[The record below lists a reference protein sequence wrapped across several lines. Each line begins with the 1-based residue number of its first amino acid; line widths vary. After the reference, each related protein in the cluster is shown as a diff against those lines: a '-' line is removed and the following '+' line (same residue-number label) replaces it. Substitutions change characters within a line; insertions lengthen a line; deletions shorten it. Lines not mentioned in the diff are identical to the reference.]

1 MTIMS
6 KLLIVESPTKART
19 ISKYLGKDFEVV
31 ATVGHLRDLPTNKM
45 GVDLKSFE
53 IDYVVDSKKKKVV
66 DEIKKKA
73 KKADEIYL
81 ASDPDREGEA
91 ISWHVKYLIDRNDAK
106 RVSFHE
112 ITKDAIMEA
121 LANPREIDM
130 DLVNA
135 QQARRIL
142 DRVVGYSLSPVLWK
156 KVRRGLSAGR
166 VQSVAVRLIVE
177 REKEIEKFK
186 KEKYFQISADVNS
199 PAGAFKADLNKIDG
213 KNIYIGEKL
222 KLFDGD
228 YRFSKTILDKV
239 KSENLCEKFGKK
251 FVVEKVGGKEVT
263 KTPLPAFT
271 TSKLQQ
277 MAARDLD
284 GVVNRR

>member
-91 ISWHVKYLIDRNDAK
+91 ISWHVKELIKNYELRITNIK
-106 RVSFHE
+106 RVAFHE

-142 DRVVGYSLSPVLWK
+142 DRVVGYSLSPVL
-156 KVRRGLSAGR
+156 
-166 VQSVAVRLIVE
+166 
-177 REKEIEKFK
+177 F
-186 KEKYFQISADVNS
+186 
-199 PAGAFKADLNKIDG
+199 
-213 KNIYIGEKL
+213 
-222 KLFDGD
+222 
-228 YRFSKTILDKV
+228 
-239 KSENLCEKFGKK
+239 
-251 FVVEKVGGKEVT
+251 
-263 KTPLPAFT
+263 LP
-271 TSKLQQ
+271 
-277 MAARDLD
+277 
-284 GVVNRR
+284 

>member
-135 QQARRIL
+135 QQARRIFVSAVI
-142 DRVVGYSLSPVLWK
+142 DRDYPMIMGVTVVYGVIVVLC
-156 KVRRGLSAGR
+156 
-166 VQSVAVRLIVE
+166 
-177 REKEIEKFK
+177 
-186 KEKYFQISADVNS
+186 
-199 PAGAFKADLNKIDG
+199 
-213 KNIYIGEKL
+213 
-222 KLFDGD
+222 
-228 YRFSKTILDKV
+228 
-239 KSENLCEKFGKK
+239 NLC
-251 FVVEKVGGKEVT
+251 VDLAYAWIDPRIKVGE
-263 KTPLPAFT
+263 
-271 TSKLQQ
+271 SS
-277 MAARDLD
+277 
-284 GVVNRR
+284 